1 MDSLNIDTE
10 NPGAFPTRLYLAR
23 TAARLTQEDLAERAG
38 VPGGQST
45 IAHYEAGRR
54 EPTVANLRRITWALG
69 CGADYLL
76 ATRRGTDDCYMDP
89 GAEPTVAAPATDPI
103 A

>member
-1 MDSLNIDTE
+1 MNIDTE

-23 TAARLTQEDLAERAG
+23 TAAHLTQEELAERAG

-45 IAHYEAGRR
+45 IAHYECGRR
-54 EPTVANLRRITWALG
+54 EPTVANLRRITWALD

-76 ATRRGTDDCYMDP
+76 ATRRGTDDCYREP
-89 GAEPTVAAPATDPI
+89 GAESVAAVPATDPL